1 MAIKEKITNIVSKI
15 RNAYNGLEPK
25 KKILTLA
32 VIGIFLFIIVSI
44 FRMNSS
50 KEIDYKHLDINL
62 ENAMMDRV
70 TDNDLYVTLMSIS
83 ENFLNKNTEYQ
94 KNKIISEDLIYNE
107 ILSEEYRDYLS
118 KNKFKKMYNDVVEKY
133 QKIKQVKGE
142 FIPERVSTNNDGR
155 YILKYSC
162 TSDSE
167 NVELLIGIQLN
178 KTYNK
183 YYIWYIG

>member
-15 RNAYNGLEPK
+15 RNTYNGLEPK

-94 KNKIISEDLIYNE
+94 KNKIISEDRIYNE
-107 ILSEEYRDYLS
+107 ILSEEYR
-118 KNKFKKMYNDVVEKY
+118 KNV
-133 QKIKQVKGE
+133 
-142 FIPERVSTNNDGR
+142 
-155 YILKYSC
+155 
-162 TSDSE
+162 
-167 NVELLIGIQLN
+167 
-178 KTYNK
+178 
-183 YYIWYIG
+183 